1 MTPSTV
7 ARTRQGRTATKRPLR
22 GRAKAIAKTVIV
34 TVSASKAREEFS
46 NWVSVVSYGHKWV
59 VLKRHGKPSV
69 AMVPVADLEVLRDLE
84 DRIDLEAA
92 REALSEPGETS
103 WEEVKAKLG
112 L

>member
-1 MTPSTV
+1 
-7 ARTRQGRTATKRPLR
+7 
-22 GRAKAIAKTVIV
+22 
-34 TVSASKAREEFS
+34 
-46 NWVSVVSYGHKWV
+46 
-59 VLKRHGKPSV
+59 
-69 AMVPVADLEVLRDLE
+69 MVPVADLEVLRDLE